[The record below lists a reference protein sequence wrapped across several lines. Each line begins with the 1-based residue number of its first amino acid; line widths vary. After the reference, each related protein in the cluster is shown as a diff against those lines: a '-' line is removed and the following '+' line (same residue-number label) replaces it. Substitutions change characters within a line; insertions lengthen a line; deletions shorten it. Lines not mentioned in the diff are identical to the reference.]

1 MNEIFVHKII
11 RWYKRPNKHWFAD
24 FFESLIVIIPVVF
37 LIKTFIF
44 GLYQVPT
51 GSMETTMLVGERFL
65 ADKLTP
71 YISAPKRG
79 EIISFNEPT
88 YKYSQNWFINIYQ
101 QYVSWNVV
109 NFTKRVIAIP
119 GDHIQGKIENG
130 KPVVYLNGEKLDEP
144 YLNKY
149 PLIARLKHGKL
160 DYRSYD
166 PKYSYQDQPFYRLSS
181 AEVARAK
188 MYLGDQNMLYPGTPC
203 LRHNEETKDVYDVHL
218 KPNEYWMMG
227 DNRQGSSDSR
237 DWGPLDTN
245 KVMFHGRIIF
255 RIWSMD
261 SDESWW
267 IFDLLKHPVDF
278 WHRVRWSRF
287 FQILH

>member
-1 MNEIFVHKII
+1 MNDTFMHRIV
-11 RWYKRPNKHWFAD
+11 RWYKRPNKNWFAD
-24 FFESLIVIIPVVF
+24 LFESLIVIIPVVF

-65 ADKLTP
+65 ADKFTP
-71 YISAPKRG
+71 YFIPPKRG
-79 EIISFNEPT
+79 EIISFNEPN
-88 YKYSQNWFINIYQ
+88 YPYSENWLKNLYE

-109 NFTKRVIAIP
+109 NFTKRVIGIP
-119 GDHIQGKIENG
+119 GDHVQGKIEDG

-149 PLIARLKHGKL
+149 PLLARMKDGKL
-160 DYRSYD
+160 DYRSFD
-166 PKYSYQDQPFYRLSS
+166 PNYSLDKQPFYRFTS

-188 MYLGDQNMLYPGTPC
+188 LYTRDCNMRYPGTP
-203 LRHNEETKDVYDVHL
+203 VYQQNREVDIFDVHL
-218 KPNEYWMMG
+218 GPNQYWMMG

-237 DWGPLDTN
+237 EWGPLDAN
-245 KVMFHGRIIF
+245 KICYHGRIIF

-267 IFDLLKHPVDF
+267 IFDLLKHPIDF
-278 WHRVRWSRF
+278 WSRVRWSRF
-287 FQILH
+287 FQVLH

>member
-1 MNEIFVHKII
+1 MNETFVHRII

-24 FFESLIVIIPVVF
+24 LYESLIVIIPVVF

-65 ADKLTP
+65 ADKMTP
-71 YISAPKRG
+71 YISTPKRG
-79 EIISFNEPT
+79 EIISFNDPN
-88 YKYSQNWFINIYQ
+88 YAYSKNWFVNMYE
-101 QYVSWNVV
+101 QYISFNVV
-109 NFTKRVIAIP
+109 NFTKRVIAVP
-119 GDHIQGKIENG
+119 GDHIQGKIEYG
-130 KPVVYLNGEKLDEP
+130 KPIVYLNGEKLDEP

-149 PLIARLKHGKL
+149 PLIARLKNGKL

-166 PKYSYQDQPFYRLSS
+166 PSYSFEDQPFYRLS
-181 AEVARAK
+181 AGDVARAK
-188 MYLGDQNMLYPGTPC
+188 MYLGDRNMRYPGTPAASN
-203 LRHNEETKDVYDVHL
+203 HGDIDIYDVHL
-218 KPNEYWMMG
+218 GPNEYWMMG

-237 DWGPLDTN
+237 DWGPLDVK
-245 KVMFHGRIIF
+245 KVMFHGRIVF

-267 IFDLLKHPVDF
+267 IFDLIKHPIDF

-287 FQILH
+287 FQVLH

>member
-1 MNEIFVHKII
+1 MNDTLIHRII
-11 RWYKRPNKHWFAD
+11 RWYKRPNKNWFAD
-24 FFESLIVIIPVVF
+24 LFESLIVIIPVVF
-37 LIKTFIF
+37 LIKTFVF

-65 ADKLTP
+65 ADKFTP
-71 YISAPKRG
+71 YLSSPKHG

-88 YKYSQNWFINIYQ
+88 YPYSKNWFINMYE
-101 QYVSWNVV
+101 QYVSWKVV

-130 KPVVYLNGEKLDEP
+130 RPVVYLNDAKLDEP

-149 PLIARLKHGKL
+149 PLLARLKNGKI

-166 PKYSYQDQPFYRLSS
+166 PNFSLEKQPFYRLTG

-188 MYLGDQNMLYPGTPC
+188 MYIGDLSMRYPGTPVMG
-203 LRHNEETKDVYDVHL
+203 NEGEEKDIFDVHL
-218 KPNEYWMMG
+218 KNNEYWLMG

-237 DWGPLDTN
+237 EWGPLDAS
-245 KVMFHGRIIF
+245 KVKYHGRIVF

-278 WHRVRWSRF
+278 WSRVRWSRF
-287 FQILH
+287 FQVLH